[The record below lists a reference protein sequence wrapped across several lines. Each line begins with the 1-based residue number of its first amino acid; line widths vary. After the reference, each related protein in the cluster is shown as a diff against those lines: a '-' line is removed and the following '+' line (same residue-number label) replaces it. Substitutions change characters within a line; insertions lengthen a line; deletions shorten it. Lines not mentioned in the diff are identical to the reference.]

1 MNHSKIELESKII
14 QAFRQDNVRGNT
26 IHFEWDRL
34 SETPADYI
42 LKVVTRNVTNGQL
55 FLLKM
60 VKADTH
66 NQCLLNMLDYIE
78 NDMGDNTWKV
88 TWICKDQ
95 EWISHFVGTDE
106 QDVKEKFYFD
116 TTHSAEIISI
126 EKLK

>member
-1 MNHSKIELESKII
+1 MNTSTFELESKII

-26 IHFEWDRL
+26 IHFSWDRV

-42 LKVVTRNVTNGQL
+42 LKVITRNVTNGQL

-78 NDMGDNTWKV
+78 NDMSKEDTWEV
-88 TWICKDQ
+88 EWICKDQ
-95 EWISHFVGTDE
+95 EWTSHFVGKNE
-106 QDVKEKFYFD
+106 QEIKEKFYFD
-116 TTHSAEIISI
+116 TTHFAAIISI
-126 EKLK
+126 KKL